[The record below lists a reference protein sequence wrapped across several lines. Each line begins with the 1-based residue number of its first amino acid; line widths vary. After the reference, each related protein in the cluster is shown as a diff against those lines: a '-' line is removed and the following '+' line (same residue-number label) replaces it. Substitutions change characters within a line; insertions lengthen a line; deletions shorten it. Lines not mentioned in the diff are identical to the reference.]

1 MKKGY
6 FLKTDRVK
14 TLCVPPPPPLPLTH
28 QCFCLSEEDLSSK
41 VQLVSSVHALS
52 YFLKTTTVVDK
63 TVQDF
68 AHRAEGEGWREG
80 V

>member
-1 MKKGY
+1 M
-6 FLKTDRVK
+6 
-14 TLCVPPPPPLPLTH
+14 
-28 QCFCLSEEDLSSK
+28 
-41 VQLVSSVHALS
+41 QLVSSVHALS

-80 V
+80 GVRWVWGGDVNELE